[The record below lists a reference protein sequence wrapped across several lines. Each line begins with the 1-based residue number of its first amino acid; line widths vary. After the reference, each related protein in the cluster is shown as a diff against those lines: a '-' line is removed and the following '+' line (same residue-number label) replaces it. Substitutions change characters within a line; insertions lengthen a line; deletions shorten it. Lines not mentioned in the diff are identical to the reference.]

1 MSNVTRTYFML
12 NVDQMDRAV
21 AFYKEVLGPVIR
33 YESETWTEIKIGD
46 ATVALHAGG
55 GSPKPSGLTVEVL
68 DLDEA
73 CDAVRRMGGQVV
85 DGPLEQGSAT
95 LAEVADSEGN
105 GFTLVRG

>member
-1 MSNVTRTYFML
+1 VSNVTRTYFML
-12 NVDQMDRAV
+12 NVVDMARAV

-55 GSPKPSGLTVEVL
+55 GGPRPSGLTVEVL

-73 CDAVRRMGGQVV
+73 CEAVVRMGGEVG
-85 DGPLEQGSAT
+85 DGPLRQGT
-95 LAEVADSEGN
+95 MVLAEVLDSEGN
-105 GFTLVRG
+105 AFTLVAG

>member
-12 NVDQMDRAV
+12 NVEQMDRAV
-21 AFYKEVLGPVIR
+21 SFYREVLGPVIR

-55 GSPKPSGLTVEVL
+55 GPPKPTGLTVEVF

-73 CDAVRRMGGQVV
+73 CDAVLRMGGEVV
-85 DGPLEQGSAT
+85 DGPRSQGT
-95 LAEVADSEGN
+95 VRVAEVSDTEGN
-105 GFTLVRG
+105 GFTVVGG

>member
-12 NVDQMDRAV
+12 NVEDMGRAV

-55 GSPKPSGLTVEVL
+55 GAPKPSGLTVEVL

-73 CDAVRRMGGQVV
+73 CEAIARMGGALVE
-85 DGPLEQGSAT
+85 GPKAEGT
-95 LAEVADSEGN
+95 MRFAEVADSEGN
-105 GFTLVRG
+105 GFTVVTG

>member
-12 NVDQMDRAV
+12 NVVDMARAV

-55 GSPKPSGLTVEVL
+55 GEPRPSGLTVEVV

-73 CDAVRRMGGQVV
+73 CDAVTRMGGLVEE
-85 DGPLEQGSAT
+85 GPLRQGTVT
-95 LAEVADSEGN
+95 LAEVLDSEGN
-105 GFTLVRG
+105 AFTVVAG